1 MKKKS
6 PFLSAFGTAFQIF
19 KALTDAVLDI
29 GGEDDD
35 VRRILIDT
43 DLRRDLATRIV
54 ASRNRPNPETS
65 ILDAAL
71 EQIEKREEE
80 RERPKREED
89 AEIAKFAEE
98 LWAWSSSNE
107 GQKAAKL
114 LNKSQAEIRMAL
126 DSTGSSHLRS
136 HPNLDECMKN
146 MEISTDRSDCENTAK
161 WWYNHRRGSISHSP
175 VEFYRHQMHLIA
187 ELQQLPLNNDP
198 LWLGIRMRNAFGSDP
213 RAVIRIEP
221 GDKQTD
227 NWFMD
232 VSIGEK
238 YVAVEYGTV
247 DGRDGFHFFD
257 NRKSKKPTHCGVR
270 WKEDAFRL
278 VSLFL
283 TE

>member
-19 KALTDAVLDI
+19 KSLTDAVLDI

-35 VRRILIDT
+35 VRRILIDA
-43 DLRRDLATRIV
+43 DLRRDLAARIV

-65 ILDAAL
+65 VLDAAL

-80 RERPKREED
+80 WERPKREEK
-89 AEIAKFAEE
+89 AEIAAFAEE
-98 LWAWSSSNE
+98 LWAWTRSEE

-114 LNKSQAEIRMAL
+114 LKKSQPEIHRAL

-146 MEISTDRSDCENTAK
+146 IGISTDKSGCESTAK
-161 WWYNHRRGSISHSP
+161 WWYEYRRSFISHSA
-175 VEFYRHQMHLIA
+175 VEFFRHQMRLIA

-198 LWLGIRMRNAFGSDP
+198 LWLGIRMTNAFGSDP
-213 RAVIRIEP
+213 KAVIRIEP

-247 DGRDGFHFFD
+247 DGRDGFHFFY

-270 WKEDAFRL
+270 WKEEAFGLASRL
-278 VSLFL
+278 L

>member
-19 KALTDAVLDI
+19 KSLTDAVLDI

-35 VRRILIDT
+35 VRRILIDA
-43 DLRRDLATRIV
+43 DLRRDLAARIV

-65 ILDAAL
+65 VLDAAL

-80 RERPKREED
+80 WERPKRQQN
-89 AEIAKFAEE
+89 AEVAAFAEE
-98 LWAWSSSNE
+98 LLAWASSDE
-107 GQKAAKL
+107 GQKAAML
-114 LNKSQAEIRMAL
+114 LKKSQPEIHRAL

-146 MEISTDRSDCENTAK
+146 IGISIDKSGCESTAK
-161 WWYNHRRGSISHSP
+161 WWYEYRRSFISHSP

-187 ELQQLPLNNDP
+187 ELQQLPLNNDSQ
-198 LWLGIRMRNAFGSDP
+198 WLAIRMRNAFGSNP
-213 RAVIRIEP
+213 KAVVRVEP
-221 GDKQTD
+221 DDKKTD

-232 VSIGEK
+232 ASIGEK

-257 NRKSKKPTHCGVR
+257 NRKSKKPTHCVR
-270 WKEDAFRL
+270 WKEEAFGLASRL
-278 VSLFL
+278 L